1 MTGSVDVSSDPIPTA
16 PATPPPTATA
26 MPTIEPYTIS
36 EAQAMEIVVMAQ
48 QNRDAERRL
57 ASLPPQSI
65 PYIEIYNLWYRENW
79 QWNDDTLS
87 AIEDNVPSGY
97 DQFDYIAAHFQ
108 ALHGIFD
115 NLSLDWRTTQ
125 VVDGKFTDK
134 EPDIRSDEYGPYMES
149 FCNHIIGRAAPLL
162 TPPPTPSPTPPPG
175 LEAYFISEEEFLELL
190 SVAES
195 IDIDAAC
202 SEWNVLDWD
211 FDLLA
216 KRITI
221 RTGLT
226 GDSTPT
232 DKEIAH
238 AWTYGVLSE
247 YHGFDWNIDEEE
259 YVPYLKGLCRHF
271 RYIPEWHG
279 KAPSFTE
286 FYPPKFWEIED
297 SNG

>member
-1 MTGSVDVSSDPIPTA
+1 M
-16 PATPPPTATA
+16 
-26 MPTIEPYTIS
+26 
-36 EAQAMEIVVMAQ
+36 
-48 QNRDAERRL
+48 
-57 ASLPPQSI
+57 
-65 PYIEIYNLWYRENW
+65 
-79 QWNDDTLS
+79 
-87 AIEDNVPSGY
+87 
-97 DQFDYIAAHFQ
+97 
-108 ALHGIFD
+108 
-115 NLSLDWRTTQ
+115 
-125 VVDGKFTDK
+125 
-134 EPDIRSDEYGPYMES
+134 
-149 FCNHIIGRAAPLL
+149 
-162 TPPPTPSPTPPPG
+162 
-175 LEAYFISEEEFLELL
+175 ELL

-259 YVPYLKGLCRHF
+259 YVPYLKGLCRLQPLSL
-271 RYIPEWHG
+271 Y
-279 KAPSFTE
+279 T
-286 FYPPKFWEIED
+286 
-297 SNG
+297 